1 MVNMNIVWG
10 HDIMWDSPSAI
21 NNHQTWG
28 WPKNNTQLWDDLWP
42 WVYSL
47 DDVWILKLYFHLAI

>member
-1 MVNMNIVWG
+1 MNIVWG
-10 HDIMWDSPSAI
+10 YDIMWDSPSAI

-42 WVYSL
+42 CVYSL